1 MGYRCQECHVDICD
15 TCTTRDAREG
25 MKRWPMREVRKLMTH
40 VESVQLE
47 SEVAAAAYH
56 RGLDYLQEED
66 KASMSRVCGVLTDL
80 RTSLEEAEEEIEM
93 KRAEQD
99 GYNYALSAQDF

>member
-1 MGYRCQECHVDICD
+1 
-15 TCTTRDAREG
+15 
-25 MKRWPMREVRKLMTH
+25 
-40 VESVQLE
+40 
-47 SEVAAAAYH
+47 
-56 RGLDYLQEED
+56 
-66 KASMSRVCGVLTDL
+66 MSRVCGVLTDL